1 MGSPGLSIKRPIS
14 LGFRRQD
21 TPPDGFVPH
30 NGKDL
35 SETEERLRQLE
46 AEIERRLLERFA
58 GLRDEFDRLRLE
70 ADRRWAGF
78 LTRFDQDFTGIVPP
92 ELFAPPDQP
101 VSPSAVP
108 PASSG
113 EVGLEDVQTLDAG
126 DNQVEVL
133 RRFLDLCRRHSSRA
147 VLFVSR
153 GGSLEAWKA
162 VGFSDRGGNDEAV
175 RKVSVAA
182 GDDTLRRVLEGTPVR
197 LDRDNVL
204 SRALD
209 ARDVSDAVV
218 VPMVVREKISGF
230 VYADCAEGE
239 EETFHPET
247 VALLTYLAGTVVD
260 RLASRRLRPSPPLK
274 AFETVE
280 SGGGAEL
287 ERAPAPPPLPQAPPP
302 APPLPR
308 EEPPAEP
315 PATDSSPEFELV
327 EEAEP
332 LEPEPPSPSFASPP
346 PVEEPAAPPP
356 APTPPPAF
364 SSRSTDSWRA
374 DVEPAAMPESVSP
387 PRAMESP
394 AEGPLSRPSGTTRR
408 LAGPLAPLEGDERRE
423 EARRFARLLISEIK
437 LYNERAVLEGRDRKD
452 LYSRLREDIDRSR
465 QMYDERI
472 PEDVRSNSN
481 FFYEE
486 MVRILADGRPE
497 ALGL

>member
-1 MGSPGLSIKRPIS
+1 M
-14 LGFRRQD
+14 
-21 TPPDGFVPH
+21 PH

-58 GLRDEFDRLRLE
+58 ALRDEFDRLRLE

-78 LTRFDQDFTGIVPP
+78 LTRFDQDFTGIVPA
-92 ELFAPPDQP
+92 ELLAP
-101 VSPSAVP
+101 VESLGAPSAVP
-108 PASSG
+108 SAPPG
-113 EVGLEDVQTLDAG
+113 QVGLEDVQTLDAG

-182 GDDTLRRVLEGTPVR
+182 ADDTLRRVLEGTPVR
-197 LDRDNVL
+197 LGRDNVL

-274 AFETVE
+274 PFETVE
-280 SGGGAEL
+280 SLGEAEP
-287 ERAPAPPPLPQAPPP
+287 ERAPAPSPPPPTAPPP
-302 APPLPR
+302 
-308 EEPPAEP
+308 PPAEP
-315 PATDSSPEFELV
+315 PAAEASPEFELA

-332 LEPEPPSPSFASPP
+332 LEPEPPPPSFASPP
-346 PVEEPAAPPP
+346 PAEPPAAPPP
-356 APTPPPAF
+356 APTPAPAF
-364 SSRSTDSWRA
+364 SSGSTDSWRA
-374 DVEPAAMPESVSP
+374 DVEPAAMPESVAP
-387 PRAMESP
+387 PRAKESP
-394 AEGPLSRPSGTTRR
+394 VEGPLSRPSGSTRR

-423 EARRFARLLISEIK
+423 EARRFARLLVSEIK
-437 LYNERAVLEGRDRKD
+437 LYNERVVLEGRERKD